1 MLPGKGPVEPYSN
14 CGTALMLENLHTL
27 LRCDV
32 TSIVPLYFTSFN
44 YLQN

>member
-14 CGTALMLENLHTL
+14 CGTALMLGKFTL